1 MRRLSPAAPDIKP
14 TSVGP
19 PEQPRS
25 PASAISAE
33 RFSSDGALLCPYGGR
48 QLGSV
53 TALCPAGNRIYVGI
67 SGAGE
72 LRWIRI

>member
-1 MRRLSPAAPDIKP
+1 MQERLVSL
-14 TSVGP
+14 
-19 PEQPRS
+19 

-33 RFSSDGALLCPYGGR
+33 RFSSDGTLLCPYGGR

-53 TALCPAGNRIYVGI
+53 AALCPAGNRIYVGI

>member
-1 MRRLSPAAPDIKP
+1 MQERLVSL
-14 TSVGP
+14 
-19 PEQPRS
+19 

-53 TALCPAGNRIYVGI
+53 AALCPAGNRIYVGI